1 MSRVLLKIAAAACIV
16 ALVACGVMTLG
27 QTIMNGIRY
36 PDADR
41 YTAGPTSLNG
51 AVKNLDIDW
60 TEGFVS
66 IAYHPQD
73 TVEIA
78 ESAPKKIS
86 GDAALRWW
94 LDGDTLRI
102 RYAKSGFFTFF
113 GLKKALTVTLPEGV
127 ALESVGIDATSADVK
142 AQALAANDVRIDLT
156 SGDIDLSQAGASERV
171 RLSCSSGDIRAALA
185 DAKSVSA
192 KATSGGIEIS
202 QTGAADSAELSTTS
216 GDIRAAMADVGSMR
230 VSATSGEIRATLGT
244 ADELSVGT
252 TSGNIAVEGKGA
264 RQGSLGSTSG
274 EIDVRLEA
282 FDALQIQATSGDVT
296 ACLPSEPGYRAE
308 VKTTSGDFDYTVALA
323 RDGGAYSCG
332 DGSGSLRIHTTS
344 GDVRLNDINQ

>member
-127 ALESVGIDATSADVK
+127 VLESVGIDATSADVK
-142 AQALAANDVRIDLT
+142 AQALAAGDVRIDLT

-171 RLSCSSGDIRAALA
+171 RLSCSSGDIRAAMA
-185 DAKSVSA
+185 DA
-192 KATSGGIEIS
+192 
-202 QTGAADSAELSTTS
+202 
-216 GDIRAAMADVGSMR
+216 GSMR

-274 EIDVRLEA
+274 KISVRLEA